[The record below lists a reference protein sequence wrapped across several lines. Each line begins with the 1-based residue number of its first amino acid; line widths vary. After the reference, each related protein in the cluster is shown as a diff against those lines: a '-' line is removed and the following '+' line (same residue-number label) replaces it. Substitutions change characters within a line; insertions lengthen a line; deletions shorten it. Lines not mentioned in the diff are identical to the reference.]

1 MPAAATAATTEIVVT
16 VTWETFSG
24 ELRLGH
30 GGQWQCGHCLSLL
43 LAPLL
48 IFISV
53 DIWLLSKQMDCLLV
67 EYSSVSCVYA
77 YVYIWYQL
85 SRIQLSTV
93 GHKKYHT
100 PSYYRVSCEQIRLVI
115 VIVNPKQ
122 KASYKLYLL
131 PYFCIFWGPNA
142 ILFGS
147 IILRLNASK
156 VILSASFCFAQETV

>member
-30 GGQWQCGHCLSLL
+30 GGQCGHSLSLL
-43 LAPLL
+43 LAPIL

-77 YVYIWYQL
+77 YVYIGYQL

-93 GHKKYHT
+93 GHKKCHT
-100 PSYYRVSCEQIRLVI
+100 PSYYRVSCEQIRI
-115 VIVNPKQ
+115 VITLTTRPE
-122 KASYKLYLL
+122 ALY
-131 PYFCIFWGPNA
+131 IW
-142 ILFGS
+142 
-147 IILRLNASK
+147 
-156 VILSASFCFAQETV
+156 